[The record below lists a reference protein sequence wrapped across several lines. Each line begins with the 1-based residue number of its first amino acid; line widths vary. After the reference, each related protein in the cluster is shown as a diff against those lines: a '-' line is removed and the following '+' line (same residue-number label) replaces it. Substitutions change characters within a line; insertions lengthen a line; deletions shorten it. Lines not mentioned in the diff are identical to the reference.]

1 MVKYK
6 GRQGNFSA
14 KMCAFYTAEKR
25 LALEQTGQPVCESF
39 LVWHR
44 ARRYDPMEQKLK
56 ERGGRHQQDTQ
67 PTLVVA
73 CRYWYELTD
82 GFWGQ
87 FV

>member
-1 MVKYK
+1 MVEYE
-6 GRQGNFSA
+6 GRQKGNFST
-14 KMCAFYTAEKR
+14 KMYGFYTAEKR
-25 LALEQTGQPVCESF
+25 LALEQTREPICESF

-73 CRYWYELTD
+73 CRYL
-82 GFWGQ
+82 
-87 FV
+87 V